1 VTLPAKH
8 AGDGGALAESALLRP
23 GRQSRPGT
31 RMREGFNREARND
44 AGDAPR
50 VN

>member
-8 AGDGGALAESALLRP
+8 AGDGGALAESAL
-23 GRQSRPGT
+23 SSAA
-31 RMREGFNREARND
+31 RMREGFNREAPND
-44 AGDAPR
+44 ARDAPR